1 MRVNLR
7 LHVQPVSVRTQAQL
21 DAFNESTSVYKVMWA
36 NCNLLQNGSSFELFA
51 YYTQR
56 RLYQLMAR
64 IRDIHFLCSVAT
76 DEEGDNSTRE
86 RLLEETSLKVLRPS
100 AHPAAPETI
109 YNEIN
114 E

>member
-1 MRVNLR
+1 MSVNLR
-7 LHVQPVSVRTQAQL
+7 LHVQPVNVRTPAQMAQFL
-21 DAFNESTSVYKVMWA
+21 KTANMYKVMWA
-36 NCNLLQNGSSFELFA
+36 NCDLLQIGSSFDLFA

-56 RLYQLMAR
+56 RLYQLMVR

-76 DEEGDNSTRE
+76 DEVGDNSDRE
-86 RLLEETSLKVLRPS
+86 RLLEDLSLKVLRPS
-100 AHPAAPETI
+100 AHPAAPEAI